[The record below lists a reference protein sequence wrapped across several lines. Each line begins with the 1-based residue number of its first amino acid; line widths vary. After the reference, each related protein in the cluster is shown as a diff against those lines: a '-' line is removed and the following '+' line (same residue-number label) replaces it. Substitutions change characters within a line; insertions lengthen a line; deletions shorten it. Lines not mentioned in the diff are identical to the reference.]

1 MQKVEFLRILELIKA
16 LANVLD
22 QDVPSYKIEEDKS
35 KKSVMS
41 VSKKPAVSGASGAAR
56 SAASQ
61 AKDAKVTNQFAPF
74 NDEFEKDFYAVL
86 PDLQRFVDQPTEL
99 ESSLD
104 GVSEEQLAEIYD
116 KAEQELQALSR
127 LLSKSQSKD

>member
-41 VSKKPAVSGASGAAR
+41 VSKKPTVSGASGVAR
-56 SAASQ
+56 SAAS
-61 AKDAKVTNQFAPF
+61 
-74 NDEFEKDFYAVL
+74 
-86 PDLQRFVDQPTEL
+86 
-99 ESSLD
+99 
-104 GVSEEQLAEIYD
+104 
-116 KAEQELQALSR
+116 
-127 LLSKSQSKD
+127 

>member
-1 MQKVEFLRILELIKA
+1 MQKVEFLRILELVKA

-41 VSKKPAVSGASGAAR
+41 VSKKPAATSASGAAR

-61 AKDAKVTNQFAPF
+61 AKDAKVANQFAPF

-86 PDLQRFVDQPTEL
+86 PDL
-99 ESSLD
+99 
-104 GVSEEQLAEIYD
+104 
-116 KAEQELQALSR
+116 
-127 LLSKSQSKD
+127 

>member
-41 VSKKPAVSGASGAAR
+41 VSKKPTVSGVSGVAR
-56 SAASQ
+56 SAAS
-61 AKDAKVTNQFAPF
+61 
-74 NDEFEKDFYAVL
+74 
-86 PDLQRFVDQPTEL
+86 
-99 ESSLD
+99 
-104 GVSEEQLAEIYD
+104 
-116 KAEQELQALSR
+116 
-127 LLSKSQSKD
+127 

>member
-1 MQKVEFLRILELIKA
+1 M
-16 LANVLD
+16 
-22 QDVPSYKIEEDKS
+22 
-35 KKSVMS
+35 
-41 VSKKPAVSGASGAAR
+41 
-56 SAASQ
+56 
-61 AKDAKVTNQFAPF
+61 
-74 NDEFEKDFYAVL
+74 L

-127 LLSKSQSKD
+127 LLSKSQSKDQIDARSEECIKKFKGAYFRDTRRSLA